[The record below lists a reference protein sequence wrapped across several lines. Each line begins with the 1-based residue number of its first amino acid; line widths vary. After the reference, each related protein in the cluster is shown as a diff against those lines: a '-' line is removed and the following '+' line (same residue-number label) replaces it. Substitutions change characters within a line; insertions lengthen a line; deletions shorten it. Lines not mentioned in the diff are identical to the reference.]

1 MLLKICLIVAILGA
15 GAVVAVNF
23 VMVKPAIET
32 TIKQRDEE
40 AAAKKVAV
48 DKGAATQKTL
58 DSTSKTLAAT
68 KNTLTTTQ
76 NDLATAKQ
84 NAQDL
89 QTKNTTLAD
98 QLKSSQA
105 TSANYERDLALW
117 KQLKLS
123 PQDVTNL
130 QENLRKITVA
140 RDGATNESQILL
152 ANLQAALARLGQL
165 SLTNK
170 EEDVQLPAGLKGHVA
185 AVDPKFGFV
194 ILDIGEDKGVLAN
207 GIMMVARGGNLI
219 GKVQISRVDKT
230 QSIANILPAW
240 RRGEV
245 MEGDV
250 VLYQ

>member
-105 TSANYERDLALW
+105 TSANYERDLAL
-117 KQLKLS
+117 
-123 PQDVTNL
+123 
-130 QENLRKITVA
+130 
-140 RDGATNESQILL
+140 
-152 ANLQAALARLGQL
+152 QAALARLGQL

>member
-1 MLLKICLIVAILGA
+1 
-15 GAVVAVNF
+15 
-23 VMVKPAIET
+23 
-32 TIKQRDEE
+32 
-40 AAAKKVAV
+40 VAV